1 MYKSHEVAEGA
12 FVGSM
17 ARHGPIFMDGVC
29 VVLDRR
35 KEWRE
40 RLRWGLLVFLI
51 VDVEVGGGENRVSL
65 NRGGCCCVGRVKNIL
80 IVNGGGVAGDDVS
93 RDVSRKILGLF

>member
-1 MYKSHEVAEGA
+1 MELHKLFIGEGGVFWVGLSTLMYKSHEVAEGA

-40 RLRWGLLVFLI
+40 RLRWGLLVFVI
-51 VDVEVGGGENRVSL
+51 VDVKVGSGENSVGG
-65 NRGGCCCVGRVKNIL
+65 
-80 IVNGGGVAGDDVS
+80 S
-93 RDVSRKILGLF
+93 RA